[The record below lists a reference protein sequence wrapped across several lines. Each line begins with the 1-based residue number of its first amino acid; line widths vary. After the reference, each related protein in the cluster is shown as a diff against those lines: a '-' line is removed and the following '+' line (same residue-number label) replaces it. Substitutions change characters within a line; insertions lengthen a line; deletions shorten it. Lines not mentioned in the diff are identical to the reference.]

1 MKNNL
6 YSNLHKWQSIGASNS
21 VLDWIENGVKFP
33 LKEEVPN
40 FEIPNK
46 TFSAK
51 EESFLISEISNLLL
65 LGCIT
70 VTDNRPNC
78 VSPISCVPKKN
89 GKFRLVTDLRHLNSY
104 SHAPKI
110 KYEDINTVIK
120 VVEPKDYMVTADL
133 ENGFFHIP
141 IHKDHQTLLGF
152 KFQSRYYTWS
162 VLPFGHKC
170 SPFYFVKILRPV
182 VIFLR
187 SLGLTLVLYVDDFIL
202 FAQKDAIV
210 NHREQLLTTLKELG
224 WLVNFEK
231 SSLEPEQLKEFIGY
245 LIDNTGEKTIIKIPR
260 NRITR
265 LRKDITRCLKKETVS
280 ARALA
285 RIGGQCVSMYKC
297 VFPAKLQLRN
307 LYRLLASKKSWSDTL
322 LLDIGT
328 KDDLNWWKSSLSEWN
343 GLVVQ
348 EHPIDIQLTTDAS
361 SIAWGAWIPG
371 QSAQG
376 FWTKDMSYQ
385 SSNYRELSA
394 VWLGLLSLRKFLQD
408 KTIQICSDNVTTI
421 AFINHMGGSCK
432 ELDMIAR
439 HIHQLAINM
448 NAKIVASY
456 ISGTR
461 NWQANQLSR
470 LNSTYEWRL
479 HPNLFRLIES
489 YWGPHQ
495 IDRFASKLT

>member
-1 MKNNL
+1 M
-6 YSNLHKWQSIGASNS
+6 
-21 VLDWIENGVKFP
+21 
-33 LKEEVPN
+33 
-40 FEIPNK
+40 
-46 TFSAK
+46 
-51 EESFLISEISNLLL
+51 
-65 LGCIT
+65 
-70 VTDNRPNC
+70 
-78 VSPISCVPKKN
+78 
-89 GKFRLVTDLRHLNSY
+89 
-104 SHAPKI
+104 
-110 KYEDINTVIK
+110 
-120 VVEPKDYMVTADL
+120 
-133 ENGFFHIP
+133 
-141 IHKDHQTLLGF
+141 
-152 KFQSRYYTWS
+152 
-162 VLPFGHKC
+162 
-170 SPFYFVKILRPV
+170 KILRPI

-245 LIDNTGEKTIIKIPR
+245 LIDNTGEKPIIKIPR

-385 SSNYRELSA
+385 SLNYRELSA

-439 HIHQLAINM
+439 HIHQLAINI

-495 IDRFASKLT
+495 IDRFASMLTSQTPTYNSLYWDPLTSGVNAFAQKDWGSLNNYVNAPFNLLPQVLEVIENQRATATIIAPLWEGQVWFQKLTSLLIDEPIPLPISQRTVLRIGPHTKPEPLKNRGWRLYA

>member
-1 MKNNL
+1 M
-6 YSNLHKWQSIGASNS
+6 
-21 VLDWIENGVKFP
+21 
-33 LKEEVPN
+33 
-40 FEIPNK
+40 
-46 TFSAK
+46 
-51 EESFLISEISNLLL
+51 
-65 LGCIT
+65 
-70 VTDNRPNC
+70 
-78 VSPISCVPKKN
+78 
-89 GKFRLVTDLRHLNSY
+89 
-104 SHAPKI
+104 
-110 KYEDINTVIK
+110 
-120 VVEPKDYMVTADL
+120 
-133 ENGFFHIP
+133 
-141 IHKDHQTLLGF
+141 
-152 KFQSRYYTWS
+152 
-162 VLPFGHKC
+162 
-170 SPFYFVKILRPV
+170 KILRPV
-182 VIFLR
+182 VTFLR
-187 SLGLTLVLYVDDFIL
+187 SLGLRLVLYVDDFIL

-265 LRKDITRCLKKETVS
+265 LQKDITCCLKKETVS

-348 EHPIDIQLTTDAS
+348 EHPIDIQLTTDAP
-361 SIAWGAWIPG
+361 SIAWGAWIPC
-371 QSAQG
+371 QSAQI

-394 VWLGLLSLRKFLQD
+394 VWLGLLSLRKFLQG

-432 ELDMIAR
+432 ELDMITR

-461 NWQANQLSR
+461 NWQADQLSR

-495 IDRFASKLT
+495 IDRFASMLTSQTPTYNSLHWDPLTSGVNKFAQKDWGSLNN